1 MILLG
6 ILLVMA
12 LAGLVAAGAV
22 RYKIDPGVKGWR

>member
-12 LAGLVAAGAV
+12 LAGLVAGWAV
-22 RYKIDPGVKGWR
+22 KYKIKPGIKGWR

>member
-6 ILLVMA
+6 IFLVPA
-12 LAGLVAAGAV
+12 IAGLVAGWAV